1 MSMLRKAAFTAM
13 RLSWLVEALILQ
25 EAVLP
30 FVRNSGLR
38 LECESKVAADWM
50 LFYGAENLPP
60 DVKARAVSL
69 GLIQVILLLFVLGS
83 DLLLPL
89 WRVLLSHWSIR

>member
-1 MSMLRKAAFTAM
+1 MGILRKAAFTAM
-13 RLSWLVEALILQ
+13 RLSWLIEALILQ

-30 FVRNSGLR
+30 FIRDSGLR

-50 LFYGAENLPP
+50 LFYGADNLPA

-69 GLIQVILLLFVLGS
+69 GLIQVILLLFLLGS
-83 DLLLPL
+83 DILLPL
-89 WRVLLSHWSIR
+89 WRGLLHRWGI